1 MALVSGHKAH
11 LSGLAEGPFFVLAV
25 VPFSAP
31 GEGQFAVLAGDP
43 VAVLAGG
50 PFAGP
55 AEVLSWDFAEE
66 LVSGLVA
73 VAAFAAVH

>member
-11 LSGLAEGPFFVLAV
+11 PSGLAAGPFFVRAV
-25 VPFSAP
+25 VPFSVP
-31 GEGQFAVLAGDP
+31 VEGPFAVLAGDP
-43 VAVLAGG
+43 VAVLAGD

-73 VAAFAAVH
+73 VAAFAAVR

>member
-11 LSGLAEGPFFVLAV
+11 LFGLAEGPFFVLAV
-25 VPFSAP
+25 APFFVP
-31 GEGQFAVLAGDP
+31 GEGPFAVLAGDP

-55 AEVLSWDFAEE
+55 AGGLSWDFAEE

-73 VAAFAAVH
+73 VAAFAAVR